1 MYHIAFFA
9 SRGGKLPDKAE
20 AAVEDYSEVVRLME
34 EDPESSEG
42 LRKGCRGWNKMVGGQ
57 FLVDTVERKD
67 VKLEDLNGLDLMK
80 GKIAC

>member
-1 MYHIAFFA
+1 MA
-9 SRGGKLPDKAE
+9 SGGGKLPDKAE

-42 LRKGCRGWNKMVGGQ
+42 PPRAVGVGMEWGPWGGNFLLIERKG
-57 FLVDTVERKD
+57 VEM
-67 VKLEDLNGLDLMK
+67 EDLNGRDVMK

>member
-1 MYHIAFFA
+1 MNSLSGIFFPWNVSHFLA

-42 LRKGCRGWNKMVGGQ
+42 LRKGCRGMDWGW
-57 FLVDTVERKD
+57 
-67 VKLEDLNGLDLMK
+67 
-80 GKIAC
+80 